1 MKNFYVIHSQCYSI
15 IFPEKAFLFQF
26 GQERSLMQEK
36 KKPGFYLQQAENI
49 L

>member
-1 MKNFYVIHSQCYSI
+1 MLVPSK
-15 IFPEKAFLFQF
+15 KAFLFQF